1 MNLNVKLDI
10 QEIINNLPSKS
21 LQEFDTYLRSN
32 HKNISL
38 RNDYDSDLA
47 ILTNNYNKNKK
58 LNKLESECR
67 SIILDK
73 NTLDIVCYTHDDI
86 IFNENAKSFLLKN
99 DSMDKKILECYEGT
113 TITVFNYKQKWF
125 FSTRKCIDSKKS
137 KWNSDKSY
145 YDLFLECLKMK
156 IDDLTSKLNQN
167 YIYTFVLVHHEN
179 QHIID
184 YSFQFGENYK
194 EIIHIMTREQNTFRE
209 IELTDETQWTN
220 SDVNFK
226 RSKELDDLSILDKY
240 NNIDEISLPLKSEGV
255 IIKLFDS
262 VSGKSYLL
270 KIQNNTYQFLSMIKP
285 NEHKLVINFVHLY
298 KTDMLKKHIEFFP
311 TSKNIVFAGDTFE
324 TINLIDTVFKVLTS
338 EMFELFKHF
347 YDFKSCSHKN
357 SSLYDILPKEYR
369 YILYQIRG
377 IYFKKKEE
385 FITNN
390 LKNKSTSYVYSNLRI
405 YDIYNLLKTY
415 EIKNLV
421 RLFNARI
428 AFENTMLENQA
439 NTIIFKSLQ
448 KFNNHISNNLLS
460 KFLQMLQ

>member
-1 MNLNVKLDI
+1 
-10 QEIINNLPSKS
+10 
-21 LQEFDTYLRSN
+21 
-32 HKNISL
+32 
-38 RNDYDSDLA
+38 
-47 ILTNNYNKNKK
+47 
-58 LNKLESECR
+58 
-67 SIILDK
+67 
-73 NTLDIVCYTHDDI
+73 
-86 IFNENAKSFLLKN
+86 
-99 DSMDKKILECYEGT
+99 
-113 TITVFNYKQKWF
+113 
-125 FSTRKCIDSKKS
+125 
-137 KWNSDKSY
+137 
-145 YDLFLECLKMK
+145 MK